1 MEQIGTVKFVQIQ
14 QNPLKLRQA
23 DGTRRY
29 HPQAL
34 IQLHRIRLT
43 AQGIVGLTDAD
54 DRLLDVHHSQHPH
67 SRYRGDNSISLG
79 LTAHYE
85 EMRAR
90 FGNHIREGMGGENII
105 VSSSRI
111 ITPSDM
117 GKRIAIQSSAR
128 DSLIYLGAVMPIPPC
143 EPFSQFLCAR
153 ALSPQETKSTLQ
165 FLSGGMRGYYMALET
180 AAPEIIIQAGDA
192 VYSCQ
197 A

>member
-14 QNPLKLRQA
+14 QSPLKLQQA

-29 HPQAL
+29 NPQAL
-34 IQLHRIRLT
+34 VRLHRIRLT
-43 AQGIVGLTDAD
+43 AQGIVGLTDANE
-54 DRLLDVHHSQHPH
+54 RMLDVHHSQHPH

-79 LTAHYE
+79 LTAHYDKI
-85 EMRAR
+85 RAQL
-90 FGNHIREGMGGENII
+90 GGHIRDGVGGENII
-105 VSSSRI
+105 VSGSRI
-111 ITPSDM
+111 LTPPDM
-117 GKRIAIQSSAR
+117 GKRIAIRSSAS

-180 AAPEIIIQAGDA
+180 AAPEIIIQAGAA